1 MGLFDFLKK
10 KTPQKPNVQKSNT
23 HSKKNVSVSI
33 TVHEPTPQELRAQR
47 YDKVREIRVLQE
59 KSFPSENGLRPHE
72 ILMLSYA
79 DKYAT
84 DQTEFPQFWY
94 YQYAVSNP
102 SGVLKSLQ
110 QKGFIRAA
118 TASESL
124 SSLTILQLKSI
135 LSENGLKAS
144 GKKADLLAAVQT
156 GVDSAILE
164 SAVKKRKY
172 VLTALG
178 QSELTDNAYIP
189 YLHSHK
195 SLNISI
201 WDINKKV
208 ANYPNKLWR
217 DIIWGE
223 LQHQAHEAMRYISS
237 GNWGLF
243 VNAQYQQVDFM
254 AEEGKNEEAFQILVN
269 AIHDQLTHVSAQ
281 YFLSEIELKNEG
293 IKTGAVPSF
302 SEIVSSDYCFEKLK
316 KLLSILD
323 YSGEQRAHALAEVY
337 DKLKL
342 SGNLFSKDDFISLL
356 NAYLDEDFC
365 KVLELCNKAQEKL
378 LQPV

>member
-23 HSKKNVSVSI
+23 HSKKDVSVSI

-47 YDKVREIRVLQE
+47 YDEVRKIRVLQE
-59 KSFPSENGLRPHE
+59 KSFPSANGLRPHE

-79 DKYAT
+79 DKYTT
-84 DQTEFPQFWY
+84 DQTDFPQFWY
-94 YQYAVSNP
+94 YQYAVSDP
-102 SGVLKSLQ
+102 SELLKSLQ
-110 QKGFIRAA
+110 QKGFTRSA
-118 TASESL
+118 TAAESL
-124 SSLTILQLKSI
+124 SRLTIPQLKSI
-135 LSENGLKAS
+135 LLENGLKAS
-144 GKKADLLAAVQT
+144 GKKADLVNAVIS
-156 GVDSAILE
+156 GIDPEALE
-164 SAVKKRKY
+164 KAVKKRRY
-172 VLTALG
+172 VLTELG
-178 QSELTDNAYIP
+178 QSELKDNAYIP

-195 SLNISI
+195 SLDISI

-208 ANYPNKLWR
+208 ANYPKKLWR
-217 DIIWGE
+217 DLIWGE
-223 LQHQAHEAMRYISS
+223 LQRQSYEAMRYISS

-243 VNAQYQQVDFM
+243 VNNQYQQVDFLL
-254 AEEGKNEEAFQILVN
+254 EEGKNEEAFEILVN
-269 AIHDQLTHVSAQ
+269 AIHNQLTHVSPK

-323 YSGEQRAHALAEVY
+323 YSGEQRVHALAEAY

-342 SGNLFSKDDFISLL
+342 SENLFSKDDFISLL
-356 NAYLDEDFC
+356 NAHLDGDFD
-365 KVLELCNKAQEKL
+365 KVLELCRKAQEKL
-378 LQPV
+378 LRS